1 MPRLK
6 PSFTRGTADRRE
18 TGHWRR
24 SSREKQTPRANF
36 PSRSKKISR
45 IPPGY
50 GYIPSGESLYTGWN
64 DGKEKD
70 RPIFDIDYK
79 ESIFIG
85 YRWYENKKIEPLYP
99 FGYGLSDTSFEYSD
113 LNVSKEEFNE
123 HDTVT
128 VTFSI
133 KNVGK
138 SEGAEIAQLYIEDV
152 QSSLPRPIKELKGFK
167 RVSVEPGQAATVRLQ
182 LTKEDFSYWNPKTKG
197 WYAEK
202 GKFII
207 HVGSS
212 SKEIRLQKT
221 IELL

>member
-1 MPRLK
+1 MVRRTDGKPGIGGDHRGKNKPVGQTSHHDRKRFQGFPR
-6 PSFTRGTADRRE
+6 
-18 TGHWRR
+18 
-24 SSREKQTPRANF
+24 
-36 PSRSKKISR
+36 
-45 IPPGY
+45 Y

-85 YRWYENKKIEPLYP
+85 YRWYKNKKIEPLYP
-99 FGYGLSDTSFEYSD
+99 FGYGLSVHFVQYSD